1 MDKKSA
7 QKFDTK
13 KFLITIGYVK
23 TFLSFYQK
31 QKMDK
36 KFNYL
41 FRHTRN
47 ASNYFQKHGKK
58 YLFGTLWA
66 FAIVKMVLLFGWFF
80 STLDLGKSSAQVP
93 TVLTKDNIVSMGC
106 ATTATYCGLYNKW
119 ITSIESDA
127 FVNHTQLQVLSL
139 NNNQLTS
146 VDWVEFPDSLQELS
160 LNNNQLTSV
169 DRVEFPDS
177 LQSLELSQNQLTSV
191 DWVEF
196 PDSLKTLYLSQNQLT
211 SVDRVEF
218 PDSLL
223 ELGLSQNQL
232 TSVDWVEFPDSLQF
246 LSLGENQ
253 LTSLDWVNFPSSLT
267 ELELSNN
274 QLTNLSGVEFPS
286 SLGYLDL
293 SKNQLKNLEWVVLPS
308 FFWYLDLSE
317 NCIDSLISQ
326 EDIELSITTNDYDDG
341 TRMGPQYVCLWI
353 EYNPS
358 EITTDL
364 VLASLTAYWPT
375 NKVQSLLDD
384 NGWSLS
390 QRDEVFDKNWSYT
403 INFWNIIDHGSNLWL
418 NNVVVG
424 TENEKDI
431 YGDKKLIAEIDR
443 ILDPTLEGQTT
454 IDTSNQQEQHSSAIF
469 ETNFYELVE
478 QINQTDANKYPDEL
492 VEAYAYSYLRWITTM
507 PTIEKADMYGPLTR
521 IALAKMMSNYVLSE
535 WLQELDTSK
544 ECKFPDVTKSLDS
557 AYDNGMT
564 KACQLG
570 LMGVDI
576 TKFNPYKIVSRAEF
590 ATVLSRA
597 LRWAK
602 YNGGVPFYTKHL
614 QALKDKEIMT
624 KIENPEKPELRAWTM
639 LMLMRTRKSS
649 IK

>member
-66 FAIVKMVLLFGWFF
+66 FAIVKMVLLFVWFF

-127 FVNHTQLQVLSL
+127 FVNHTQLQNLNLSY
-139 NNNQLTS
+139 NQLTS
-146 VDWVEFPDSLQELS
+146 VDWVEFPDSLQNLY
-160 LNNNQLTSV
+160 LDNNQLTSV

-177 LQSLELSQNQLTSV
+177 LQEL
-191 DWVEF
+191 D
-196 PDSLKTLYLSQNQLT
+196 LSRN
-211 SVDRVEF
+211 
-218 PDSLL
+218 P
-223 ELGLSQNQL
+223 
-232 TSVDWVEFPDSLQF
+232 
-246 LSLGENQ
+246 
-253 LTSLDWVNFPSSLT
+253 LTSLDWV
-267 ELELSNN
+267 
-274 QLTNLSGVEFPS
+274 EFPN
-286 SLGYLDL
+286 SLGYLGL
-293 SKNQLKNLEWVVLPS
+293 SN
-308 FFWYLDLSE
+308 
-317 NCIDSLISQ
+317 NCIDPLSLSQ
-326 EDIELSITTNDYDDG
+326 EDRNFITTRNYNNPSW
-341 TRMGPQYVCLWI
+341 MNEQYVCLWI

-358 EITTDL
+358 TSTTNP
-364 VLASLTAYWPT
+364 VTASLAPYWPA
-375 NKVQSLLDD
+375 NKIQALLDD

-390 QRDEVFDKNWSYT
+390 QRDEVFDTNWSRLIDFST
-403 INFWNIIDHGSNLWL
+403 IVDTGTNLRL
-418 NNVVVG
+418 NNVPIG
-424 TENEKDI
+424 YDNNLDPI
-431 YGDKKLIAEIDR
+431 YGDKELMATVDR
-443 ILDPTLEGQTT
+443 IITRPSGGGGGWWRTPTPTNPEKEHG
-454 IDTSNQQEQHSSAIF
+454 SASGEDEKKDDDDF
-469 ETNFYELVE
+469 ETKFNELVE

-492 VEAYAYSYLRWITTM
+492 LEAYAYSYLRWITTM
-507 PTIEKADMYGPLTR
+507 STIEKADMYGLLTR

-544 ECKFPDVTKSLDS
+544 ECKFPDVPESLDS

-597 LRWAK
+597 SWWAE
-602 YNGGVPFYTKHL
+602 NDGGIPFYTKHL

-624 KIENPEKPELRAWTM
+624 KVENPEKQELRAWTM
-639 LMLMRTRKSS
+639 LMLMRIRKSS
-649 IK
+649 TK

>member
-1 MDKKSA
+1 MEKN
-7 QKFDTK
+7 
-13 KFLITIGYVK
+13 
-23 TFLSFYQK
+23 
-31 QKMDK
+31 
-36 KFNYL
+36 FNYL
-41 FRHTRN
+41 FKHSKD
-47 ASNYFQKHGKK
+47 AGNYFQKHGKK
-58 YLFGTLWA
+58 YLFGMLWA
-66 FAIVKMVLLFGWFF
+66 FAIVKMALLFVWFF
-80 STLDLGKSSAQVP
+80 STLDLGKSSAQAQV
-93 TVLTKDNIVSMGC
+93 VLTKDNIVSMGC
-106 ATTATYCGLYNKW
+106 NTDAITCSLSNKW
-119 ITSIESDA
+119 IVGIENDA
-127 FVNHTQLQVLSL
+127 FVNHREMHTLYLYNNQISSLDWVELPRSLQVLRL
-139 NNNQLTS
+139 YNNQLTS
-146 VDWVEFPDSLQELS
+146 LNWVKFPRSLHTLYLYNNQLTSLAWARFPSSLIALDLYNNQISSLDWVNFPSSLQSLYLSKNKINNIDWVEFPSSLGYLGLS
-160 LNNNQLTSV
+160 KNGLTSLSG
-169 DRVEFPDS
+169 VEFPDS
-177 LQSLELSQNQLTSV
+177 LQSL
-191 DWVEF
+191 
-196 PDSLKTLYLSQNQLT
+196 
-211 SVDRVEF
+211 
-218 PDSLL
+218 
-223 ELGLSQNQL
+223 GLS
-232 TSVDWVEFPDSLQF
+232 D
-246 LSLGENQ
+246 NQ

-403 INFWNIIDHGSNLWL
+403 INFWNIIDNGSNLWL

-492 VEAYAYSYLRWITTM
+492 LEAYAYSYLRWITTM
-507 PTIEKADMYGPLTR
+507 STIEKADMYGLLTR

-544 ECKFPDVTKSLDS
+544 ECKFSDVPESLDS
-557 AYDNGMT
+557 AYDNSVT
-564 KACQLG
+564 RACQLG

-597 LRWAK
+597 SWWAE
-602 YNGGVPFYTKHL
+602 NDGGIPFYTKHL

-624 KIENPEKPELRAWTM
+624 KVENPEKQELRAWTM
-639 LMLMRTRKSS
+639 LMLMRIRKSS
-649 IK
+649 TK